1 MSSGFK
7 SFTDGIAIFLVVLI
21 AIYLLTGIIK
31 ADNPKGEPLTLKDK
45 VMKVFDTAAYR
56 SYISIMLLLIFSAAT
71 GIILRRLPWLAVL
84 NASLTLTFELYLLT
98 CRMLPKY
105 PTGVILFTAAH
116 LGGAVAYAAYC
127 DRKGSTRLAC
137 AASGGVVGLFGAGF
151 AAYVAVLAGRV
162 ASCADTSAALQK
174 YGLTLSDAVRPI
186 RGAVDRIYSVLHSEG
201 GSAARLLSEDYT
213 NSLGRAGVGPTF
225 YASVE
230 GGQLGTYMGVCI
242 MFFGVA
248 VLAFAISGMGYR
260 RLSFALSCVPVAVV
274 SVMLANEKLS
284 AGGIVLLAAAV
295 ISLVCFA
302 AAEVTQTHPEET
314 EKTVSAQP
322 QTSADDCGDRGY
334 YAKSSPPR

>member
-84 NASLTLTFELYLLT
+84 TASLTLTFELYLLT

-127 DRKGSTRLAC
+127 DRKGSTLLAC

-242 MFFGVA
+242 MFFGFA

-295 ISLVCFA
+295 ISLACFA

-314 EKTVSAQP
+314 EKNGIGTA
-322 QTSADDCGDRGY
+322 ADICG
-334 YAKSSPPR
+334 